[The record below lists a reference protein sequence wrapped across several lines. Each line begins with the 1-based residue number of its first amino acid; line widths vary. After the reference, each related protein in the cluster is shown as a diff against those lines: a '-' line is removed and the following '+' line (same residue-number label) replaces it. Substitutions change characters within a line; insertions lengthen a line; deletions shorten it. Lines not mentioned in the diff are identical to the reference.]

1 MNKNTIRL
9 LLVLAIATVATGWI
23 PTGLGVSA
31 ARWES
36 ASSQAGLSGTSWQ
49 LVRIQGSDGSTM
61 VPKDRTK
68 YTITFGNDGR
78 VTARV
83 DCNRGSST
91 WKTAGSNQLKFG
103 SWSMTRAKCSSGSLH
118 DSIVR
123 DGGAVRSY
131 EIKNGHLFLSGMEEG
146 GMYELEPLGK

>member
-1 MNKNTIRL
+1 MNKNTVRL

-23 PTGLGVSA
+23 TTGLRVSA
-31 ARWES
+31 APWES

>member
-1 MNKNTIRL
+1 MRMKLIRMM
-9 LLVLAIATVATGWI
+9 LALASVGIIA
-23 PTGLGVSA
+23 A
-31 ARWES
+31 AIT
-36 ASSQAGLSGTSWQ
+36 AGGQRSGSPLSGTSWR
-49 LVRIQGSDGSTM
+49 LVKFQGPDETTV
-61 VPKDRTK
+61 VPDDKSK

-91 WKTAGSNQLKFG
+91 WKTAGPNQLKFG

-146 GMYELEPLGK
+146 GRYELEPLGK

>member
-1 MNKNTIRL
+1 MKTNTFRL
-9 LLVLAIATVATGWI
+9 LLMLAVPTLATGWI
-23 PTGLGVSA
+23 TTGLGVTA
-31 ARWES
+31 AGWDS
-36 ASSQAGLSGTSWQ
+36 PSGQAGLSGTSWQ
-49 LVRIQGSDGSTM
+49 LVRIQGSDGSTR

-146 GMYELEPLGK
+146 GLYELEPLGK